1 MRGWQRRFRRRAT
14 YLAVVIAL
22 PGATSKAQTRP
33 ADAYIE
39 LTQTVPADT
48 IKAISR
54 GVNLDGWINEPGS
67 PSPPLA
73 VLRKLSKAGMTHVRL
88 PVPAERVMRRFVS
101 KNDLKAQLRAIDAA
115 LTELISIGFHVSV
128 DLHPG
133 DQFGALHRDSP
144 DQSMSA
150 LRDAWSNLAS
160 VIKRHP
166 QDSIF
171 AELLNE
177 PAIDAERKSGSE
189 SARCQPTGPTIS
201 VVRGKSC
208 RTNRPSCSA
217 SLCQRPLSDP
227 NVIYAIHFYDPM
239 VFTHQGHWDPQE
251 PLSEI
256 RGLPYPILPEDPV
269 VKNIRQR
276 LLAEGR
282 QRALDAL
289 DRAIDQARRGD
300 VVSTELE
307 PAVAWQKQF
316 ARPLVINEFGVLKA
330 QAPVESR
337 LRWLASVVDF
347 AEQHCWGWTHWELAQ
362 GFGLLDEN
370 TGKPD
375 AGVMRALL
383 ARP

>member
-177 PAIDAERKSGSE
+177 PAIDAERWQSE
-189 SARCQPTGPTIS
+189 AEQLGLFVRQLLPRTTLIVGP
-201 VVRGKSC
+201 VGWQR
-208 RTNRPSCSA
+208 A
-217 SLCQRPLSDP
+217 DSLPDFRPLSDP